1 MAPSPC
7 VMMNP
12 VQGSP
17 SQDAKQLHQ
26 KEETDTEGEELQP
39 RDMTTEKGYKLQ
51 RSSSLPFSVESL
63 ISKKTTTCRT
73 SYSPPEIALVLPKP
87 AAAQGGAQFSP
98 RTLYAERK
106 ASADGSQGVSSS
118 SSEDSPQF
126 CEKDQS
132 TWFQTSSFPT
142 PPRKSSL
149 CRCEKTR
156 IRCVNSSLSVR
167 GCEDKYRGK
176 VLLSFS

>member
-39 RDMTTEKGYKLQ
+39 KDMTTEKGYKVQ
-51 RSSSLPFSVESL
+51 RSSLPFSVESL
-63 ISKKTTTCRT
+63 ISKKTTTTCRT
-73 SYSPPEIALVLPKP
+73 SSYSPTDLTLALPKP
-87 AAAQGGAQFSP
+87 AGSGQGVQFSP
-98 RTLYAERK
+98 RTLYAESK
-106 ASADGSQGVSSS
+106 ASAESSQGVSSS

-132 TWFQTSSFPT
+132 TWFQASSFSP
-142 PPRKSSL
+142 PPRKSVPL
-149 CRCEKTR
+149 
-156 IRCVNSSLSVR
+156 
-167 GCEDKYRGK
+167 
-176 VLLSFS
+176 LLSESCTL

>member
-17 SQDAKQLHQ
+17 SQDVKQLHQ
-26 KEETDTEGEELQP
+26 KEETDTEGEEP
-39 RDMTTEKGYKLQ
+39 KDMTTEKGYK
-51 RSSSLPFSVESL
+51 RSSLPFSVESL
-63 ISKKTTTCRT
+63 ISKTTTCRT
-73 SYSPPEIALVLPKP
+73 SYSPSDLAQVLPKP
-87 AAAQGGAQFSP
+87 AAGQGAQFSP

-106 ASADGSQGVSSS
+106 VSAESSQGVSSS

-132 TWFQTSSFPT
+132 SWFQTNSFTT
-142 PPRKSSL
+142 PPRK
-149 CRCEKTR
+149 
-156 IRCVNSSLSVR
+156 
-167 GCEDKYRGK
+167 
-176 VLLSFS
+176 